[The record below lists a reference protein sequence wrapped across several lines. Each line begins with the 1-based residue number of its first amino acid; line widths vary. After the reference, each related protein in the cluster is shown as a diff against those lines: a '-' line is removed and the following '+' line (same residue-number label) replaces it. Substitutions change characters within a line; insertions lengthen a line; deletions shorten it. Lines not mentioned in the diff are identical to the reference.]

1 MKKIKL
7 FIFILTAVCIANI
20 DSVSGEK
27 NNLNTKTT
35 KVVMTEVKNSFMI
48 LHNNK
53 EKQNNFTADYK
64 NSYTDSNDYS
74 NINNKEEDIDDDT
87 ITIPGVCTMA
97 NIKEGSTQRAVDRYD
112 ICLMTEAAASFGQ
125 GQPILLGG
133 HNTKSLKYLYK
144 SKYGDIVSVNYKNHI
159 YEYKVIYSNE
169 CITDNYNLFDIDTGK
184 NVLEYRSGK
193 EVLQIYTCYG
203 SSNRWFVKAEK
214 CNEMGNLNEM
224 QGM

>member
-7 FIFILTAVCIANI
+7 FIFILTTVCIANI
-20 DSVSGEK
+20 NSVSGEK
-27 NNLNTKTT
+27 INLNTKIT

-64 NSYTDSNDYS
+64 NSCTDSNDYS
-74 NINNKEEDIDDDT
+74 DINNKEEDIDDDT

-125 GQPILLGG
+125 GQPVLLGG

-144 SKYGDIVSVNYKNHI
+144 SKYGDIVSVDYKNHI
-159 YEYKVIYSNE
+159 
-169 CITDNYNLFDIDTGK
+169 
-184 NVLEYRSGK
+184 
-193 EVLQIYTCYG
+193 
-203 SSNRWFVKAEK
+203 
-214 CNEMGNLNEM
+214 
-224 QGM
+224 